1 MSDNDYSN
9 RMIIDL
15 PRTEEN
21 MKFYI
26 PHIDMEKEEELLK
39 KEQRKFQ
46 KNNTI

>member
-1 MSDNDYSN
+1 MGNNGYRD

-21 MKFYI
+21 RKFYT

-46 KNNTI
+46 KDDTI

>member
-1 MSDNDYSN
+1 MGNTGYRD

-15 PRTEEN
+15 PRTEEKR
-21 MKFYI
+21 KFYT

-46 KNNTI
+46 KDDTI